1 MVDLAG
7 LLKVWDPRRG
17 RHAYFG
23 LDHYATCWLGEAR
36 DGAAHNAV
44 HDAQKSVKVF
54 NAYTAVMH
62 DPDAVAA
69 VGERILSTPPD
80 PSFSK
85 LNPTFEGTLAQC
97 ASESGDRFLFLS
109 YVCMYIYNIYI
120 FARTMGSRYF
130 HFHNFIFYFSFLL
143 LLFFTFSVVTFCF
156 SHLVFFFFSS
166 EKSQNKTK
174 KKVSVKATKI
184 LASAELRSIFSR
196 LNYYHAR

>member
-62 DPDAVAA
+62 DPAAVAA

-130 HFHNFIFYFSFLL
+130 HFHNFIFPFPFPFPFLL
-143 LLFFTFSVVTFCF
+143 LLFFFYFPLSPFVFPILF
-156 SHLVFFFFSS
+156 LFFFFRKINKKTKQKKRCLSRQQKYLRLRSS
-166 EKSQNKTK
+166 E
-174 KKVSVKATKI
+174 VFLVD
-184 LASAELRSIFSR
+184 
-196 LNYYHAR
+196 

>member
-109 YVCMYIYNIYI
+109 YVCIFIIYIYICTNNGIAI
-120 FARTMGSRYF
+120 
-130 HFHNFIFYFSFLL
+130 FSF
-143 LLFFTFSVVTFCF
+143 S
-156 SHLVFFFFSS
+156 
-166 EKSQNKTK
+166 
-174 KKVSVKATKI
+174 
-184 LASAELRSIFSR
+184 
-196 LNYYHAR
+196 

>member
-109 YVCMYIYNIYI
+109 YVCIFIIYIYLHEQWDRDI
-120 FARTMGSRYF
+120 
-130 HFHNFIFYFSFLL
+130 FIFIISFFTFPFSFFFSLHFL
-143 LLFFTFSVVTFCF
+143 FHLLFFPSC
-156 SHLVFFFFSS
+156 FFFFSS